1 MYSLASNHKQQ
12 KSFMKDSLQTNA
24 GKKAPDLIPYLVK
37 GGEKKQLFYFYLFNV
52 SFLLHLLR
60 L

>member
-37 GGEKKQLFYFYLFNV
+37 GGEKSNCSTFTCLMFLFSYIC
-52 SFLLHLLR
+52 
-60 L
+60 